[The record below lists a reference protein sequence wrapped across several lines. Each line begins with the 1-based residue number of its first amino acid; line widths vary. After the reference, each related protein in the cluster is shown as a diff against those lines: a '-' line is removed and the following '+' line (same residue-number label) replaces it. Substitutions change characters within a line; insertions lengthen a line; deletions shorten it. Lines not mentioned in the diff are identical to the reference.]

1 LLVECSPLKTHAEVA
16 AHPLV
21 AASYPLL
28 ADAAWLIG
36 DFQIRNRG
44 TIGGSL
50 AHADP
55 SADYPVAMLAL
66 EARMVL
72 SKAGGGRRVV
82 GADQFFVG
90 PLTAG
95 RARRDGDSAL
105 LTSLTVCTWSR
116 VRCRSS
122 GGHSLA
128 FGCRE
133 IRTYSACRRPG
144 GLPRYRRK
152 RWQAP

>member
-1 LLVECSPLKTHAEVA
+1 MARHAEVA

-28 ADAAWLIG
+28 ADAARLIG

-82 GADQFFVG
+82 GADKFFVG
-90 PLTAG
+90 PLTSVLTADEPADRDPIAQAG
-95 RARRDGDSAL
+95 RARGRRLRQAQPVAGDFAL
-105 LTSLTVCTWSR
+105 VSV
-116 VRCRSS
+116 
-122 GGHSLA
+122 
-128 FGCRE
+128 GC
-133 IRTYSACRRPG
+133 S
-144 GLPRYRRK
+144 
-152 RWQAP
+152 